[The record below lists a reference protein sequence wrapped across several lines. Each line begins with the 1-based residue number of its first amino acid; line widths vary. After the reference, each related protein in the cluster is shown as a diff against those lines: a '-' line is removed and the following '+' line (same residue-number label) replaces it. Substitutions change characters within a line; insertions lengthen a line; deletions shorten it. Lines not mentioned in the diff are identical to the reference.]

1 MWGKLMKIQNDAHA
15 LSVALILAITAK
27 DNKDAGKASKLAIEI
42 ANRMK
47 PEDVE
52 KVKDLTIKVLCE

>member
-1 MWGKLMKIQNDAHA
+1 MWGTMMVIQNDAHA

-27 DNKDAGKASKLAIEI
+27 NNKDCAKASKVAIEI

-52 KVKDLTIKVLCE
+52 RVKDLTIKVLCE

>member
-1 MWGKLMKIQNDAHA
+1 MKIQNDAHA

-27 DNKDAGKASKLAIEI
+27 NTADCAKASKVATKI

-52 KVKDLTIKVLCE
+52 RVKKLTIDVLCE

>member
-1 MWGKLMKIQNDAHA
+1 MKIQNDAHA
-15 LSVALILAITAK
+15 LSVALILAITGK
-27 DNKDAGKASKLAIEI
+27 DNKDCAKASKLAIEI

-52 KVKDLTIKVLCE
+52 RIKELTIKVLCE